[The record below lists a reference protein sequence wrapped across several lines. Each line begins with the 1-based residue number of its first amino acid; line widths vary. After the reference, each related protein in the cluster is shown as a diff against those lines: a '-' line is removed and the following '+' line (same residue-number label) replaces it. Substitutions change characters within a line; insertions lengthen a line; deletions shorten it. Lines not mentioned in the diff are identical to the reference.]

1 MLLLDVNANATV
13 CVNGVKVTG
22 SHAVKDGDVVLMG
35 FGCLFRVCTSG
46 NDGEVDWREAL
57 QGLHTDLTLSEG
69 TPWERIGEEKLVDE
83 LQQMTIV
90 GNHIARSKER
100 DVHRSRRTHG
110 PGRARP
116 CVLSRPLRPKSPIY
130 GMPRNA
136 AAALQDQEG
145 VDPDPYLTLPTID

>member
-1 MLLLDVNANATV
+1 M
-13 CVNGVKVTG
+13 
-22 SHAVKDGDVVLMG
+22 
-35 FGCLFRVCTSG
+35 FRVCTSG

-100 DVHRSRRTHG
+100 DVHYAVQLANTG
-110 PGRARP
+110 PDERAP
-116 CVLSRPLRPKSPIY
+116 CVLVASASSEVTDLWT
-130 GMPRNA
+130 A
-136 AAALQDQEG
+136 AKMLGGSAR
-145 VDPDPYLTLPTID
+145 